1 MKQSNLEIIRA
12 LFDAGQVRQWSF
24 TGSYFELL
32 ECPDPVDVLLTDRNG
47 ATRGLLLNADETF
60 FVQNTDFETVQIT
73 SATVQTIRFA
83 YGTGEAGTRRTA
95 GSVSLSNQSGPFTHD
110 RTSVGSGAAV
120 QIRPQNTARRR
131 LLVQN
136 NTAAQNLRVTLDGS
150 APTAANGLRL
160 IPGDLLDL
168 TDYCPTGEIR
178 AIFESGAAADVE
190 WAEG

>member
-1 MKQSNLEIIRA
+1 MNQNFIDNVSITLQPGASAI
-12 LFDAGQVRQWSF
+12 LHLGGD
-24 TGSYFELL
+24 YFELV
-32 ECPDPVDVLLTDRNG
+32 ECPDPVSVVLSDRNG
-47 ATRGLLLNADETF
+47 AQTGLLRNVGA
-60 FVQNTDFETVQIT
+60 TDHLKGTPYSTIQIT
-73 SATVQTIRFA
+73 SATLQTVKFA
-83 YGTGEAGTRRTA
+83 YGTGEGGSRRLAGA
-95 GSVSLSNQSGPFTHD
+95 ISLTNQQGGFAQG

-131 LLVQN
+131 ILVQN

-150 APTAANGLRL
+150 APSAANGLRL

-178 AIFESGAAADVE
+178 AIFESGGAADVE